1 LPGDHRLVTHAH
13 VFLLPMTKAMQ
24 SGDNDAYAIITHVRM
39 LRMGIFSVDEC
50 AADDLTVLIL
60 LRRTAK

>member
-1 LPGDHRLVTHAH
+1 AH

-24 SGDNDAYAIITHVRM
+24 SGHNSTPKVRREPSTTTIITHVRM

-50 AADDLTVLIL
+50 AADDLKVLIL
-60 LRRTAK
+60 LRRPAK